1 MQPASA
7 ARKRAGQYGAEGD
20 QRVLYS
26 HLVLR
31 VEYDIHPHGIQ
42 TGL

>member
-1 MQPASA
+1 MQPATA

-26 HLVLR
+26 LLVWMMQYEIR
-31 VEYDIHPHGIQ
+31 PQGIQ
-42 TGL
+42 TSL